1 MLSSFISEI
10 KKTGLSRNNRYK
22 VTMSPPYSVSSDS
35 LQTILLYCD
44 QAQLPGLSY
53 STTQNRS
60 FGEFR
65 EVPYEKLFD
74 NCQLSFMVDTKLSVK
89 SFFDNW
95 LGSIQSPVSRK
106 FNYYKDYTTDMQIEV
121 QDLMD
126 MTRYNLTL
134 YECYPKSVSS
144 VQLDYSSKD
153 IMKINVT
160 MQYKHW
166 TSSPT
171 EQLPSKQ
178 TISTNDLY
186 NKQAFTGFDPLGNIG
201 I

>member
-1 MLSSFISEI
+1 MLSTFISEI

-22 VTMSPPYSVSSDS
+22 VTLTPPYSVSSDS

-44 QAQLPGLSY
+44 QAQLPGITLST
-53 STTQNRS
+53 SQNRS

-89 SFFDNW
+89 RLFDDW
-95 LGSIQSPVSRK
+95 VSSIQSPVSRK
-106 FNYYKDYTTDMQIEV
+106 FNYYKNYTTDLKIEV

-126 MTRYNLTL
+126 MTRYNVTL
-134 YECYPKSVSS
+134 YECYPKTVSS
-144 VQLDYSSKD
+144 IQLDYASKD
-153 IMKINVT
+153 IMKVTVT

-166 TSSPT
+166 MSSST
-171 EQLPSKQ
+171 EQLNSNEV
-178 TISTNDLY
+178 ISTNDLY
-186 NKQAFTGFDPLGNIG
+186 NNQALTSFGIFDI
-201 I
+201 

>member
-1 MLSSFISEI
+1 MLSTFISEI

-22 VTMSPPYSVSSDS
+22 VTLTPPYSVSSDS

-44 QAQLPGLSY
+44 QAQLPGITLST
-53 STTQNRS
+53 SQNRS

-89 SFFDNW
+89 RLFDDW
-95 LGSIQSPVSRK
+95 VSSIQSPVSRK
-106 FNYYKDYTTDMQIEV
+106 FNYYKNYTTDLKIEV
-121 QDLMD
+121 QDLME
-126 MTRYNLTL
+126 MTRYNVTL
-134 YECYPKSVSS
+134 YECYPKTVSS
-144 VQLDYSSKD
+144 IQLDYASKD
-153 IMKINVT
+153 IMKVTVT

-166 TSSPT
+166 MSSST
-171 EQLPSKQ
+171 EQLNSNEV
-178 TISTNDLY
+178 ISTNDLY
-186 NKQAFTGFDPLGNIG
+186 NNQALTSFNPLGIFD